1 MDKYYVCRDYMND
14 FHKIAVEDNYYDAVI
29 VAACWATMKRWDVV
43 VIHGTEVIYRA
54 KP

>member
-14 FHKIAVEDNYYDAVI
+14 FYKIEVADDYYDAVI
-29 VAACWATMKRWDVV
+29 AAAVYAKKRHWNVV
-43 VIHGTEVIYRA
+43 VIHGTDIVYRA

>member
-14 FHKIAVEDNYYDAVI
+14 FYKITVEDNYYDAVI
-29 VAACWATMKRWDVV
+29 AAAVYAKKNAWNVA
-43 VIHGTEVIYRA
+43 VIHGTDVIYRA

>member
-14 FHKIAVEDNYYDAVI
+14 FHKITVVDDYYDAVI
-29 VAACWATMKRWDVV
+29 AAAVYAKKNGWNVV